1 MQPRPRETPAMSA
14 VKQEAHKL
22 IDTLP
27 EAASWDDVVRAV
39 DEARFHEAV
48 REGVAAADRGDF
60 ASPERVKAM
69 FAKWGVDVAA

>member
-1 MQPRPRETPAMSA
+1 MQTIPTEAPAMSA

-39 DEARFHEAV
+39 GEARFHEAV
-48 REGVAAADRGDF
+48 KEGIAAADRGEF
-60 ASPERVKAM
+60 VSPEAIKAM

>member
-1 MQPRPRETPAMSA
+1 MSA

-39 DEARFHEAV
+39 DEARFHESV
-48 REGVAAADRGDF
+48 KTGVDAAERGDF

>member
-1 MQPRPRETPAMSA
+1 MQLTLHEVPVMSA

-27 EAASWDDVVRAV
+27 EAASWNDVVRAV

-48 REGVAAADRGDF
+48 REGIAAADRGDF

>member
-1 MQPRPRETPAMSA
+1 MHPNPCEASAMSA

-39 DEARFHEAV
+39 DEARFQEAV
-48 REGVAAADRGDF
+48 QAGLAAADRGDF

-69 FAKWGVDVAA
+69 FAKWGVDAAA